1 MRIQAKMRCMENA
14 GDAYGHNVRLEC
26 VYDEDPSHPN
36 FEWSQATPSG
46 ECRLHISNPGAFE
59 AFVVGMD
66 YLVSFEETPELQP
79 A

>member
-1 MRIQAKMRCMENA
+1 MKIQAKMQCTENA
-14 GDAYGHNVRLEC
+14 GDASGHDVRLGC

-36 FEWSQATPSG
+36 FKWSQYTPSG

-59 AFVVGMD
+59 AFVVGRD
-66 YLVSFEETPELQP
+66 YLVSFEETPELEP